1 MLDGLRHWLAIGQ
14 MQRRKRR
21 TISAYAKDLAAAKK
35 ADNPSAKREE
45 ILQQEHEELTFIDDE
60 IGIEESQRLCRQAA
74 HYRIPVPRG
83 QDDWEESRIFGG
95 RFLSR
100 SGALKLRTDLRAE
113 QKARWDYWQTRISLL
128 GSVIGIIGGIM
139 GALAY
144 FKPPVPPI
152 H

>member
-1 MLDGLRHWLAIGQ
+1 MLDGLRHWLAIWR
-14 MQRRKRR
+14 MQRSKRR
-21 TISAYAKDLAAAKK
+21 TVKAYAKDLAAAKK
-35 ADNPSAKREE
+35 SGNPKRED
-45 ILQQEHEELTFIDDE
+45 ILRDEHEELRFIDDE

-83 QDDWEESRIFGG
+83 EDDWEESRIFGI
-95 RFLSR
+95 RFLTR
-100 SGALKLRTDLRAE
+100 SGASKLRTDLRIE

-144 FKPPVPPI
+144 FKPPLPPI